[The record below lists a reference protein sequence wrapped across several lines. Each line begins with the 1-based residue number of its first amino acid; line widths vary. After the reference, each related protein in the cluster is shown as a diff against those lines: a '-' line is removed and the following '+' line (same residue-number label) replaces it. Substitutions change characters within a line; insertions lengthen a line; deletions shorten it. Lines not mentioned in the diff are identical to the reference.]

1 VKRVARKVFVSGSSY
16 IISLP
21 KEWVIENSI
30 EPGDTVFVN
39 IGKRVLIVSPETEI
53 SERKEALIEG
63 ERNPSM
69 LSRKIISYYLA
80 GYTRI
85 MVKTEGQGRSGIVS
99 ALKSLIGAEILEDSG
114 ESVWIEI
121 FVDEKRFKISELLEK
136 MANTVYSMMD
146 DFQRCITE
154 FDRERLEILIQRE
167 QEVDRLYFLILRLLK
182 SAIRFSDI
190 ADSMGTYPKE
200 ILGMRIV
207 LKNVERVADHLYV
220 MADNLNEYGRE
231 IPELSGFSEKSFRAF
246 RVAMNSFFKIDQDLS
261 REVFEMIESL
271 ELPGMVDVKDTEDM
285 LRIRRIED
293 GLERILGYS
302 EDIAEITM
310 NLSV

>member
-1 VKRVARKVFVSGSSY
+1 MKRVARKVFVSGSSY

-21 KEWVIENSI
+21 KEWVINNSI

-39 IGKRVLIVSPETEI
+39 IGKRVLIISPETEI
-53 SERKEALIEG
+53 SERKEAVIDG

-85 MVKTEGQGRSGIVS
+85 MVKTEGHGRSGIVS

-114 ESVWIEI
+114 ENVWIEI

-146 DFQRCITE
+146 DFQRCISK
-154 FDRERLEILIQRE
+154 FDREKLEILIQRE

-200 ILGMRIV
+200 ILGTRIV

-231 IPELSGFSEKSFRAF
+231 IPELSEFSERSFTAF
-246 RVAMNSFFKIDQDLS
+246 RIAMNSFFKIDPDLS
-261 REVFEMIESL
+261 REVFEMIETMKPPKM
-271 ELPGMVDVKDTEDM
+271 EGIKDMDNM
-285 LRIRRIED
+285 LKIRRIED
-293 GLERILGYS
+293 GIERILGYS